1 MSHIPGQITVKA
13 MCVFMYEG
21 RLLAGTAR
29 DRTTGEEFYR
39 LLGGGVEFGESSEV
53 AIRREMREELD
64 TEIENLQFI
73 KVVENIFVYEGRQG
87 HEVTFVFTGTLG
99 RKELYELERSPI
111 LDVAHEA
118 VWVSLEDLK
127 AGKVQVYPELDYES
141 FL

>member
-1 MSHIPGQITVKA
+1 
-13 MCVFMYEG
+13 MCVFMHEG

-87 HEVTFVFTGTLG
+87 HEVTFVFTGTLS

-111 LDVAHEA
+111 LDVANEA
-118 VWVSLEDLK
+118 VWVSLEELK